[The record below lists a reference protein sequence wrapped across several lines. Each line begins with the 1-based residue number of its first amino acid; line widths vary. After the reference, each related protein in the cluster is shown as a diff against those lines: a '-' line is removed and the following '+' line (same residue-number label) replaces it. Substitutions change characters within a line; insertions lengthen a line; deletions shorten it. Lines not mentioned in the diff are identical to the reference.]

1 MMIQKIESNQVPDI
15 LKDSSAM
22 QSSPSNI
29 PAKAGLDASL
39 RVSYDSWI
47 EQAKQLPPEDAN
59 LVQRARELLY
69 SGQLDNPENIRAA
82 AEAMVTF
89 GI

>member
-1 MMIQKIESNQVPDI
+1 MIEKIENNQVPDI
-15 LKDSSAM
+15 LKESSAM

-39 RVSYDSWI
+39 QVNYDSLI
-47 EQAKQLPPEDAN
+47 EQAKQIPPEDAN
-59 LVQRARELLY
+59 VVQQAKELLS
-69 SGQLDNPENIRAA
+69 SGQLDNTENIRAA
-82 AEAMVTF
+82 AETIVKF